1 MQLTTNAQEVLTDPD
16 IDVVVELIG
25 GYKPAKE
32 FILEAIRNKKHVVTA
47 NKALL
52 AVHGEEIYA
61 AAEKAGV
68 TLGFEASV
76 AGGIPILAAIRS
88 GLAANNIKSI
98 YGIVNGTCNYILTL
112 MTNAGRKFDE
122 VLKEAQAMGYAE
134 ADPTFD
140 IEGIDSAHKL
150 AVLTMLAYGTPV
162 KFDDI
167 YTEGISKITP
177 LDIDFAKDLGYK
189 IKLLAITKMA
199 NGEIEA
205 RVHPT
210 MLPENYPIATV
221 DGVFNALS
229 VVGDAVGSTMF
240 YGRGAGDMPTGSAV
254 VSDIIDIGRDILAGC
269 VGPVAGNGIPGAE
282 IAQDPEDGR
291 HHVLL
296 LSPVLGAGQ
305 AGRAVPNHGRARQEQ
320 YQHLSMIQKGRKIDE
335 AVPIVMMT
343 HEAVERDVRK
353 ALDEINKMDCVCRC
367 HRGDQ
372 GGRGKAMIARSGWA
386 ITGLTHTATEHR
398 YFVEVIMADDIKI
411 DKTLDIKG
419 QVCPYTFVRSKLA
432 IEKMNLGEVLEIVTD
447 HKPASENVPRAW
459 RTKARRS

>member
-1 MQLTTNAQEVLTDPD
+1 MTSKKSINVGIIGFGTVGTGTARILIENAEIIKRRLGAPVVLKMISDLDVKRDRGINLGEVKLTSDVKD
-16 IDVVVELIG
+16 IINNPGIDIVVELIG

-32 FILEAIRNKKHVVTA
+32 FILDAIKNKKHVVTA

-52 AVHGEEIYA
+52 AVHGEEIYS

-68 TLGFEASV
+68 TVGYEASV
-76 AGGIPILAAIRS
+76 AGGIPILAAVRS

-112 MTNAGRKFDE
+112 MTSAGRKFDE
-122 VLKEAQAMGYAE
+122 VLKEAQAKGYAE

-150 AVLTMLAYGTPV
+150 AVLTMLAFGTPV

-189 IKLLAITKMA
+189 IKLLAITKTV
-199 NGEIEA
+199 NGELEA

-210 MLPENYPIATV
+210 MLPETYPIATV

-269 VGPVAGNGIPGAE
+269 T
-282 IAQDPEDGR
+282 DR
-291 HHVLL
+291 
-296 LSPVLGAGQ
+296 SPVTAFRERKPLTIRKMDDITSCYYLRFSVLDKPGVMSRITGVLGK
-305 AGRAVPNHGRARQEQ
+305 NNISIS
-320 YQHLSMIQKGRKIDE
+320 SMIQKGRKADE
-335 AVPIVMMT
+335 AVPVVMMT
-343 HEAVERDVRK
+343 HEAIEHNVRK
-353 ALDEINKMDCVCRC
+353 ALAEIDTMDCVAGATVVIRVEE
-367 HRGDQ
+367 
-372 GGRGKAMIARSGWA
+372 GK
-386 ITGLTHTATEHR
+386 
-398 YFVEVIMADDIKI
+398 
-411 DKTLDIKG
+411 
-419 QVCPYTFVRSKLA
+419 Q
-432 IEKMNLGEVLEIVTD
+432 
-447 HKPASENVPRAW
+447 
-459 RTKARRS
+459 

>member
-1 MQLTTNAQEVLTDPD
+1 MTSKKSINIGIIGFGTVGTGTARILMENADVIKRRLGAPAVLKKISDLDVKRDRGISLTGVQLTTNAQDVLTDPD
-16 IDVVVELIG
+16 IDIVVELIG

-32 FILEAIRNKKHVVTA
+32 FILDAVKNKKHVVTA

-52 AVHGEEIYA
+52 AVHGEELYG

-76 AGGIPILAAIRS
+76 AGGIPILRALRN
-88 GLAANNIKSI
+88 GLAANNIRSI

-112 MTNAGRKFDE
+112 MTSAGRKFDE
-122 VLKEAQAMGYAE
+122 VLKEAQAKGYAE

-177 LDIDFAKDLGYK
+177 LDIDFAKELGYK
-189 IKLLAITKMA
+189 IKLLAITKMVD
-199 NGEIEA
+199 GEIEA

-210 MLPENYPIATV
+210 MLPASFPIATV
-221 DGVFNALS
+221 NGVFNALS
-229 VVGDAVGSTMF
+229 VTGDAVGSTMF

-269 VGPVAGNGIPGAE
+269 A
-282 IAQDPEDGR
+282 DR
-291 HHVLL
+291 
-296 LSPVLGAGQ
+296 SPVTAFRERKLLTIRKMDDITSCYYLRFSATDRPGVMSRITGVLGK
-305 AGRAVPNHGRARQEQ
+305 NNISIS
-320 YQHLSMIQKGRKIDE
+320 SMIQKGRKAAE
-335 AVPIVMMT
+335 AVPVVMMT

-353 ALDEINKMDCVCRC
+353 ALAEIDTMDCVADPTMVIRVEE
-367 HRGDQ
+367 G
-372 GGRGKAMIARSGWA
+372 AR
-386 ITGLTHTATEHR
+386 T
-398 YFVEVIMADDIKI
+398 
-411 DKTLDIKG
+411 
-419 QVCPYTFVRSKLA
+419 
-432 IEKMNLGEVLEIVTD
+432 
-447 HKPASENVPRAW
+447 
-459 RTKARRS
+459 

>member
-1 MQLTTNAQEVLTDPD
+1 MTSKKSVNVGIIGFGTVGTGTARILIENADIIRRRLGVPVVLKKISDLDIKRDRGIKLGEVKLTTDAKDVIGDPD

-52 AVHGEEIYA
+52 AVHGEEIYE
-61 AAEKAGV
+61 AAEKSRV
-68 TLGFEASV
+68 TVGYEASV
-76 AGGIPILAAIRS
+76 AGGIPILAAVRN

-98 YGIVNGTCNYILTL
+98 HGIVNGTCNYILTL

-122 VLKEAQAMGYAE
+122 VLREAQAKGYAE

-150 AVLTMLAYGTPV
+150 AVLTMLVYGTPV
-162 KFDDI
+162 KFTDI

-177 LDIDFAKDLGYK
+177 LDIDFARDLGYK

-210 MLPENYPIATV
+210 MLPEEYPLATV

-254 VSDIIDIGRDILAGC
+254 VSDIIDIGRDVLAGC
-269 VGPVAGNGIPGAE
+269 S
-282 IAQDPEDGR
+282 DR
-291 HHVLL
+291 
-296 LSPVLGAGQ
+296 SPVTAFRDRSPLKIRKMEDITSCYYLRFSALDQPGVLSRITGVLGK
-305 AGRAVPNHGRARQEQ
+305 NNISIS
-320 YQHLSMIQKGRKIDE
+320 SMIQKGRKVDE
-335 AVPIVMMT
+335 AVPVVMMT
-343 HEAVERDVRK
+343 HDAVERDVRK
-353 ALDEINKMDCVCRC
+353 ALAEINGMDCV
-367 HRGDQ
+367 
-372 GGRGKAMIARSGWA
+372 SGA
-386 ITGLTHTATEHR
+386 TVVIRVEEGTTA
-398 YFVEVIMADDIKI
+398 
-411 DKTLDIKG
+411 
-419 QVCPYTFVRSKLA
+419 
-432 IEKMNLGEVLEIVTD
+432 
-447 HKPASENVPRAW
+447 
-459 RTKARRS
+459 

>member
-1 MQLTTNAQEVLTDPD
+1 MTRDPKLNGVRMTSKKSINVGIIGFGTVGTGTARILIENADIIRRRLGTPVALKAISDLDIKRDRSIRLDGVKLTTRAQDIFTDPE

-52 AVHGEEIYA
+52 AVHGEEIYT

-68 TLGFEASV
+68 TLGYEASV
-76 AGGIPILAAIRS
+76 AGGIPILSAVRS
-88 GLAANNIKSI
+88 GLAANNIRSI

-112 MTNAGRKFDE
+112 MTNEGRKFDE
-122 VLKEAQAMGYAE
+122 VLKEAQAKGYAE

-150 AVLTMLAYGTPV
+150 AVLTMLAFGTPV
-162 KFDDI
+162 KFEDI

-177 LDIDFAKDLGYK
+177 LDIDFARDLGYK
-189 IKLLAITKMA
+189 IKLLAITKMV

-210 MLPENYPIATV
+210 MLPESYPIATV
-221 DGVFNALS
+221 DGVFNALA

-254 VSDIIDIGRDILAGC
+254 VSDIIEIGRDILAGC
-269 VGPVAGNGIPGAE
+269 ADRAPVTAFRERKQLAIRKMDD
-282 IAQDPEDGR
+282 ITSCYYLR
-291 HHVLL
+291 L
-296 LSPVLGAGQ
+296 PVLDKPGVLSRITGVL
-305 AGRAVPNHGRARQEQ
+305 GKNNISIS
-320 YQHLSMIQKGRKIDE
+320 SMIQKGRQVDE

-343 HEAVERDVRK
+343 HDAIERNVRR
-353 ALDEINKMDCVCRC
+353 ALGEI
-367 HRGDQ
+367 
-372 GGRGKAMIARSGWA
+372 
-386 ITGLTHTATEHR
+386 
-398 YFVEVIMADDIKI
+398 
-411 DKTLDIKG
+411 KTLDCVAGTTVVIRVEEGKQG
-419 QVCPYTFVRSKLA
+419 
-432 IEKMNLGEVLEIVTD
+432 
-447 HKPASENVPRAW
+447 
-459 RTKARRS
+459 

>member
-1 MQLTTNAQEVLTDPD
+1 MAPKKSINVGIIGFGTVGTGTARILLDNADIIRRRLGAPIVLKKISDLDVKRDRGISLKGIQLTTDAQDIFTDSE

-32 FILEAIRNKKHVVTA
+32 FILEAIKNKKHVVTA

-61 AAEKAGV
+61 SAEKSGV

-76 AGGIPILAAIRS
+76 AGGIPILAAVRN

-112 MTNAGRKFDE
+112 MTNAGRKFED
-122 VLKEAQAMGYAE
+122 VLKEAQSMGYAE

-162 KFDDI
+162 KFEDI

-177 LDIDFAKDLGYK
+177 IDIDFAKELGYK
-189 IKLLAITKMA
+189 IKLLAITKMV
-199 NGEIEA
+199 NGEVEA

-210 MLPENYPIATV
+210 MLPEEYPIATV

-229 VVGDAVGSTMF
+229 IVGDAVGSTMF

-269 VGPVAGNGIPGAE
+269 TNRTPVAAFRERANLKIRKMEEITSCYYLRFSAMDKPG
-282 IAQDPEDGR
+282 
-291 HHVLL
+291 VL
-296 LSPVLGAGQ
+296 SRISGVLGKNNISISS
-305 AGRAVPNHGRARQEQ
+305 V
-320 YQHLSMIQKGRKIDE
+320 IQKGRGTAA
-335 AVPIVMMT
+335 AVPLVMMS

-353 ALDEINKMDCVCRC
+353 ALAEINKMDCVAGSTMVIRVEE
-367 HRGDQ
+367 GK
-372 GGRGKAMIARSGWA
+372 GG
-386 ITGLTHTATEHR
+386 
-398 YFVEVIMADDIKI
+398 
-411 DKTLDIKG
+411 
-419 QVCPYTFVRSKLA
+419 
-432 IEKMNLGEVLEIVTD
+432 
-447 HKPASENVPRAW
+447 
-459 RTKARRS
+459 

>member
-1 MQLTTNAQEVLTDPD
+1 MTSKKSINVGIIGFGTVGTGTARILIENADIIRRRLGAPVVLKKISDLDTKRDRGIRLGEVKLTNDAKELISDPD

-61 AAEKAGV
+61 AADKAGV
-68 TLGFEASV
+68 TLGYEASV
-76 AGGIPILAAIRS
+76 AGGIPILAAVRS

-112 MTNAGRKFDE
+112 MTNEGRKFDE
-122 VLKEAQAMGYAE
+122 VLREAQAKGYAE

-162 KFDDI
+162 KFEDI

-177 LDIDFAKDLGYK
+177 LDIDFAKELGYK
-189 IKLLAITKMA
+189 IKLLAITKMV
-199 NGEIEA
+199 NGEVEA

-210 MLPENYPIATV
+210 MLAEEYPIATV

-229 VVGDAVGSTMF
+229 VIGDAVGSTMF

-254 VSDIIDIGRDILAGC
+254 VSDIMDIGRDILSGC
-269 VGPVAGNGIPGAE
+269 AN
-282 IAQDPEDGR
+282 R
-291 HHVLL
+291 
-296 LSPVLGAGQ
+296 SPVTAFRDRSRLSIRKMDDITSCYYLRFSAMDKPGVLSKISGVLGKNNISISS
-305 AGRAVPNHGRARQEQ
+305 V
-320 YQHLSMIQKGRKIDE
+320 IQKGRGAAE
-335 AVPIVMMT
+335 AVPLVMMS

-353 ALDEINKMDCVCRC
+353 ALDEINKMDCVAGPTMVIRVEE
-367 HRGDQ
+367 
-372 GGRGKAMIARSGWA
+372 GK
-386 ITGLTHTATEHR
+386 
-398 YFVEVIMADDIKI
+398 
-411 DKTLDIKG
+411 
-419 QVCPYTFVRSKLA
+419 Q
-432 IEKMNLGEVLEIVTD
+432 
-447 HKPASENVPRAW
+447 
-459 RTKARRS
+459 

>member
-1 MQLTTNAQEVLTDPD
+1 MLSGVRMTSKKSINVGIIGFGTVGTGTARILIENADIIRRRLGAPVALKAISDLDIKRDRHIRLDGVKLTTRAQDIFTDSEID
-16 IDVVVELIG
+16 IVVELIG

-32 FILEAIRNKKHVVTA
+32 FIIEAIRNKKHVVTA

-52 AVHGEEIYA
+52 AVHGEEIYG

-68 TLGFEASV
+68 TLGYEASV
-76 AGGIPILAAIRS
+76 AGGIPILAAVRS

-122 VLKEAQAMGYAE
+122 VLKEAQAKGYAE

-150 AVLTMLAYGTPV
+150 AVLTMLAFGTPV
-162 KFDDI
+162 MFEDI

-177 LDIDFAKDLGYK
+177 LDIDFARDLGYK
-189 IKLLAITKMA
+189 IKLLAITKMVD
-199 NGEIEA
+199 GEIEA

-221 DGVFNALS
+221 DGVFNALA

-254 VSDIIDIGRDILAGC
+254 VSDIIEIGRDILAGC
-269 VGPVAGNGIPGAE
+269 ADRAPVTAFRERKQLAIRKMDDITSCYYLRFAALDKPG
-282 IAQDPEDGR
+282 
-291 HHVLL
+291 VL
-296 LSPVLGAGQ
+296 SRITGVLGK
-305 AGRAVPNHGRARQEQ
+305 NNISIS
-320 YQHLSMIQKGRKIDE
+320 SMIQKGRQVDE

-343 HEAVERDVRK
+343 HDAVERDVRR
-353 ALDEINKMDCVCRC
+353 ALEEIKNLDCVSGITVVIRVEEG
-367 HRGDQ
+367 RQ
-372 GGRGKAMIARSGWA
+372 G
-386 ITGLTHTATEHR
+386 
-398 YFVEVIMADDIKI
+398 
-411 DKTLDIKG
+411 
-419 QVCPYTFVRSKLA
+419 
-432 IEKMNLGEVLEIVTD
+432 
-447 HKPASENVPRAW
+447 
-459 RTKARRS
+459 

>member
-1 MQLTTNAQEVLTDPD
+1 MTSRKSINVGIIGFGTVGTGTARILIENAEIIKRRLGTPVVLKMISDLDIKRDRGIQLGEVKLTTDVKDIINDPGID
-16 IDVVVELIG
+16 IVVELIG

-52 AVHGEEIYA
+52 AVHGEEIYS

-68 TLGFEASV
+68 TVGYEASV
-76 AGGIPILAAIRS
+76 AGGIPILAAVRS

-112 MTNAGRKFDE
+112 MTSAGRKFDE
-122 VLKEAQAMGYAE
+122 VLKEAQAKGYAE

-140 IEGIDSAHKL
+140 VEGIDSAHKL
-150 AVLTMLAYGTPV
+150 AVLTMLTFGTPV
-162 KFDDI
+162 KFEDI

-199 NGEIEA
+199 DGEIEA

-210 MLPENYPIATV
+210 MLPDTYPLAAV

-254 VSDIIDIGRDILAGC
+254 VGDIIDIGRDILGGC
-269 VGPVAGNGIPGAE
+269 TGRSPITAFRERKTLKIRKMDDITSCYYLRFSALDKPG
-282 IAQDPEDGR
+282 
-291 HHVLL
+291 VL
-296 LSPVLGAGQ
+296 SRITGVLGK
-305 AGRAVPNHGRARQEQ
+305 NNISIS
-320 YQHLSMIQKGRKIDE
+320 SMIQKGRKVDE
-335 AVPIVMMT
+335 AVPIVMMS
-343 HEAVERDVRK
+343 HEAVERDVRQ
-353 ALDEINKMDCVCRC
+353 ALAEIDKMDCVAGTTVVIRVEE
-367 HRGDQ
+367 GKQ
-372 GGRGKAMIARSGWA
+372 G
-386 ITGLTHTATEHR
+386 
-398 YFVEVIMADDIKI
+398 
-411 DKTLDIKG
+411 
-419 QVCPYTFVRSKLA
+419 
-432 IEKMNLGEVLEIVTD
+432 
-447 HKPASENVPRAW
+447 
-459 RTKARRS
+459 

>member
-1 MQLTTNAQEVLTDPD
+1 MTSKKSINVGIIGFGTVGAGSARILTENADIIKRRLGAPVVLRKISDLDIKRDRGIKLGQVKLTTDAKDIIGDPD

-25 GYKPAKE
+25 GYRPAKE
-32 FILEAIRNKKHVVTA
+32 FILEAIRNRKHVVTA

-52 AVHGEEIYA
+52 AVHGEEIYS

-68 TLGFEASV
+68 TVGYEASV
-76 AGGIPILAAIRS
+76 AGGIPILAAIKS

-112 MTNAGRKFDE
+112 MTSAGRKFDE
-122 VLKEAQAMGYAE
+122 VLKEAQTKGYAE

-150 AVLTMLAYGTPV
+150 AVLTMLAFGTPV

-177 LDIDFAKDLGYK
+177 LDIDFARDLGYK
-189 IKLLAITKMA
+189 IKLLAITKMT

-210 MLPENYPIATV
+210 MLPESYPLSTV

-254 VSDIIDIGRDILAGC
+254 VSDIMNIGRDILAGC
-269 VGPVAGNGIPGAE
+269 K
-282 IAQDPEDGR
+282 DR
-291 HHVLL
+291 
-296 LSPVLGAGQ
+296 SPVTAFRERKPLKIRKMDDITSCYYLRFSALDKPGVMSRITGVLGK
-305 AGRAVPNHGRARQEQ
+305 NNISIS
-320 YQHLSMIQKGRKIDE
+320 SMIQKGRKVDE
-335 AVPIVMMT
+335 AVPVVMMS
-343 HEAVERDVRK
+343 HEAIERDVRK
-353 ALDEINKMDCVCRC
+353 ALAEINTMDCVAGSTVVIRVEE
-367 HRGDQ
+367 
-372 GGRGKAMIARSGWA
+372 GRVG
-386 ITGLTHTATEHR
+386 
-398 YFVEVIMADDIKI
+398 
-411 DKTLDIKG
+411 
-419 QVCPYTFVRSKLA
+419 
-432 IEKMNLGEVLEIVTD
+432 
-447 HKPASENVPRAW
+447 
-459 RTKARRS
+459 

>member
-1 MQLTTNAQEVLTDPD
+1 MATKKSINVGIIGFGTVGTGTARILIENADIIRRRLGAPVVLKKISDLDVKRDRGIKLTGVQLTTKAQEIFIDPE

-25 GYKPAKE
+25 GYKPAKD
-32 FILEAIRNKKHVVTA
+32 FILEAIKNKKHVVTA

-61 AAEKAGV
+61 AAAQAGV
-68 TLGFEASV
+68 TVGFEASV
-76 AGGIPILAAIRS
+76 AGGIPILAAVKN

-122 VLKEAQAMGYAE
+122 VLKEAQAKGYAE

-150 AVLTMLAYGTPV
+150 AVLAMLAYGTPV

-167 YTEGISKITP
+167 HTEGISKITP

-189 IKLLAITKMA
+189 IKLLAITKMVD
-199 NGEIEA
+199 GEIEA

-210 MLPENYPIATV
+210 MLPEEYPIASV

-229 VVGDAVGSTMF
+229 IVGDAVGSTMF

-269 VGPVAGNGIPGAE
+269 TDRTPVAAFRERRLLKIRKMEDITSCYYLRFSAIDKPG
-282 IAQDPEDGR
+282 
-291 HHVLL
+291 VL
-296 LSPVLGAGQ
+296 SRITGVLGK
-305 AGRAVPNHGRARQEQ
+305 NNISIS
-320 YQHLSMIQKGRKIDE
+320 SMIQKGRKVDE

-343 HEAVERDVRK
+343 HDAIERDVRK
-353 ALDEINKMDCVCRC
+353 ALDEINKMDCVAGATVVIRVEE
-367 HRGDQ
+367 
-372 GGRGKAMIARSGWA
+372 GK
-386 ITGLTHTATEHR
+386 
-398 YFVEVIMADDIKI
+398 
-411 DKTLDIKG
+411 
-419 QVCPYTFVRSKLA
+419 Q
-432 IEKMNLGEVLEIVTD
+432 
-447 HKPASENVPRAW
+447 
-459 RTKARRS
+459 

>member
-1 MQLTTNAQEVLTDPD
+1 MSSKKSINVGIIGFGTVGTGTARILIENRDIIKRRLGAPVVLQKISDLDIKRDRGIRLDGVKLTTDAKDILTDPEID
-16 IDVVVELIG
+16 IVVELIG

-32 FILEAIRNKKHVVTA
+32 FMLEAITNKKHVVTA

-52 AVHGEEIYA
+52 AMHGEEIYA

-68 TLGFEASV
+68 TLGYEASV
-76 AGGIPILAAIRS
+76 AGGIPILAAIRN
-88 GLAANNIKSI
+88 GLAANNVKSI

-162 KFDDI
+162 KFEDI

-177 LDIDFAKDLGYK
+177 LDIDFARDLGYK
-189 IKLLAITKMA
+189 IKLLAITKIV
-199 NGEIEA
+199 NNEIEA

-240 YGRGAGDMPTGSAV
+240 YGRGAGDLPTGSAV
-254 VSDIIDIGRDILAGC
+254 VSDIVDIGRDILSGSANRS
-269 VGPVAGNGIPGAE
+269 PVAAFRDRAPLKIRKMEDITSCYYLRFSALDKPG
-282 IAQDPEDGR
+282 
-291 HHVLL
+291 VL
-296 LSPVLGAGQ
+296 SRITGVLGK
-305 AGRAVPNHGRARQEQ
+305 NNISIS
-320 YQHLSMIQKGRKIDE
+320 SMIQKGRKVDE
-335 AVPIVMMT
+335 AVPVVMMT
-343 HEAVERDVRK
+343 HDALERNVNS
-353 ALDEINKMDCVCRC
+353 ALAEINKMDCVAGPTVVIRVEE
-367 HRGDQ
+367 DAQ
-372 GGRGKAMIARSGWA
+372 G
-386 ITGLTHTATEHR
+386 
-398 YFVEVIMADDIKI
+398 
-411 DKTLDIKG
+411 
-419 QVCPYTFVRSKLA
+419 
-432 IEKMNLGEVLEIVTD
+432 
-447 HKPASENVPRAW
+447 
-459 RTKARRS
+459 